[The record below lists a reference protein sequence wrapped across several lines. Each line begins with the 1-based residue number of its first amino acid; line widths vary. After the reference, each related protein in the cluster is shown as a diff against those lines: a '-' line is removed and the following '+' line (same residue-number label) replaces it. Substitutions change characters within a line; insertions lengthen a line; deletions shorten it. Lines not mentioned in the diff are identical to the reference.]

1 MTVDWSKIS
10 QFTVPEDSTGY
21 LLWQVMHAWQRHL
34 EGRLAELGIT
44 HLQFVLLAGIG
55 WLTRNNDLLT
65 QVRLA
70 EFCKIDV
77 MQVSQVVRKLEEK
90 QLVERSIHPTDT
102 RAKVLVLTSRG
113 EVVLQEA
120 TPLVETL
127 DADFFSHCDQ
137 SNFLKELQK
146 LYRRTILPQ

>member
-1 MTVDWSKIS
+1 
-10 QFTVPEDSTGY
+10 
-21 LLWQVMHAWQRHL
+21 
-34 EGRLAELGIT
+34 LAELGIT
-44 HLQFVLLAGIG
+44 HLQFVLLVGVA

-113 EVVLQEA
+113 EAVLQEA
-120 TPLVETL
+120 TPLVKTL
-127 DADFFSHCDQ
+127 DTDFFSHCHQ

-146 LYRRTILPQ
+146 LYRRTILSP